1 MPQAGDRA
9 GCELSATWRFLKR
22 HGSLVSDLR
31 YAARVLRQNPGFA
44 TVAILTLALGI
55 GGTTAIF
62 SVVDPVQMRPLPY
75 AEPERLVSIS
85 MRLPSVKLETLTSGI
100 SCHSSGK
107 ATYSSAWRPIRTA
120 SLMTKLVAAGAPF
133 RGAVVKVTLS
143 FFPTLGKTIILE
155 GRSGRSSRSPV

>member
-1 MPQAGDRA
+1 VRTVGNLAASKAPWEPR
-9 GCELSATWRFLKR
+9 LRSALCR
-22 HGSLVSDLR
+22 
-31 YAARVLRQNPGFA
+31 ARVAAESRFA

-107 ATYSSAWRPIRTA
+107 AAYSSAWRPIRTT
-120 SLMTKLVAAGAPF
+120 SLMTNLVAAGAPF
-133 RGAVVKVTLS
+133 RAAVVKVTPSS
-143 FFPTLGKTIILE
+143 FRPW
-155 GRSGRSSRSPV
+155 GRPSF